1 MSDPT
6 DAFASA
12 GFATLAPVRR
22 RPVGEPP
29 GDRSSRA
36 VTESAD
42 RERRR
47 RAEDRR
53 QRLLAVC
60 RRELA
65 RRDSDPGRE
74 RR

>member
-12 GFATLAPVRR
+12 GFATLSPVPR

-29 GDRSSRA
+29 GERSSRA

-53 QRLLAVC
+53 HRFLAVC

-65 RRDSDPGRE
+65 RRDSDSARGR
-74 RR
+74 R

>member
-6 DAFASA
+6 DAFALT
-12 GFATLAPVRR
+12 GFARHSPVRR

-29 GDRSSRA
+29 GDWPSHA
-36 VTESAD
+36 VTASPD
-42 RERRR
+42 RERRW
-47 RAEDRR
+47 RAEDRH
-53 QRLLAVC
+53 QRFLAVC